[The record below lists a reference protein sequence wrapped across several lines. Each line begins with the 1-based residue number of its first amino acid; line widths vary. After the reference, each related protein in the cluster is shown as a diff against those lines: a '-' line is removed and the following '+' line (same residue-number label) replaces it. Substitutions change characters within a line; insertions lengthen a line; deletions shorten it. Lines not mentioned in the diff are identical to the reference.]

1 MRMAALCALAAAAA
15 MCGTSAANAAVVDFS
30 GTMTASGVVTPD
42 ASCAPLPF
50 HGVATGTGT
59 SPFGSFTYSH
69 SACTQGATGPVQGI
83 FTIDF
88 GVDQFLGTLDGNAT
102 ATATAGLFDFLLGY
116 SITGGT
122 GRFAGATGNFL
133 GTGTVDV
140 RGGPPSRL
148 SLNFSAVP
156 EPGSWAMMLVGFG
169 AIGLTI
175 RRRGSS
181 RRATL
186 KPA

>member
-1 MRMAALCALAAAAA
+1 
-15 MCGTSAANAAVVDFS
+15 
-30 GTMTASGVVTPD
+30 
-42 ASCAPLPF
+42 
-50 HGVATGTGT
+50 
-59 SPFGSFTYSH
+59 
-69 SACTQGATGPVQGI
+69 VQGVY
-83 FTIDF
+83 TIDF
-88 GVDQFLGTLDGNAT
+88 GVDQFLGTLDGTAT

-122 GRFAGATGNFL
+122 GRFAGAAGNFL

-175 RRRGSS
+175 RRRGSC
-181 RRATL
+181 RQATL